1 MKSGTKLRLV
11 LTVLFTPFLVV
22 GYLNIEKLAEKKGWD
37 GILSRLEDKMP
48 AGLSGF
54 IISPFMAMV
63 SALVVGIVIGL
74 WSDTFI
80 RKLNSRGSKV
90 ENLGLRIQALA
101 NTIDSKFHANVS
113 FDDMA
118 TEVSKCIVFAKKMT
132 EMGFVVPSNVINAE
146 PWQERLGLYS
156 RYFKMMGAQMEE
168 NSKKDA
174 IEFSKALAEVPVKAP
189 SND

>member
-11 LTVLFTPFLVV
+11 LTALFTPFLVV
-22 GYLNIEKLAEKKGWD
+22 GYLNIEKLAEKNGWD
-37 GILSRLEDKMP
+37 GILSGLVDKMP

-80 RKLNSRGSKV
+80 RKLNSRGNKV
-90 ENLGLRIQALA
+90 ENLGWRILATA
-101 NTIDSKFHANVS
+101 NTIDSKIHANVS

-118 TEVSKCIVFAKKMT
+118 TEVSMCIVFAKKMT
-132 EMGFVVPSNVINAE
+132 KMGFVVPSNVINAE
-146 PWQERLGLYS
+146 PWQERLGMYS
-156 RYFKMMGAQMEE
+156 RYFKMVGAQMVES
-168 NSKKDA
+168 SKRDA
-174 IEFSKALAEVPVKAP
+174 IEFSKVLAEVPLKTP